1 MNLLLFALALNLEFL
16 LLSALPINNERKNQ
30 FKPVHIVHAHELP
43 NSDLFDFVEPLIPG
57 SKAIKLPVQR
67 TLHQLIPILKVSLSP
82 FAQVL
87 QYLKHKLYFT
97 CIFQTLPDVLEK
109 LTPTELRRAVAG
121 EGEISDKQ
129 LLRWGRK
136 MLSEGRD
143 FARQAKAKALYSLS
157 RCLYNKLSLLDIDF
171 QDSHREHSKDA
182 IGKNHDLQVPCVHIN
197 MNSLNFL
204 NRF

>member
-43 NSDLFDFVEPLIPG
+43 NSDLFDFVEPFIPG

-67 TLHQLIPILKVSLSP
+67 TLHQLIPILKVCHLLRKYCNTINTN
-82 FAQVL
+82 FI
-87 QYLKHKLYFT
+87 Y
-97 CIFQTLPDVLEK
+97 IFQTLPDVLEK
-109 LTPTELRRAVAG
+109 LTPTLREMRRAVA
-121 EGEISDKQ
+121 GEISDKQ

-182 IGKNHDLQVPCVHIN
+182 IGKNHCCI
-197 MNSLNFL
+197 
-204 NRF
+204 RTT

>member
-43 NSDLFDFVEPLIPG
+43 NSDLFDFVEPFIPG

-182 IGKNHDLQVPCVHIN
+182 IGKNHCCI
-197 MNSLNFL
+197 
-204 NRF
+204 RTT